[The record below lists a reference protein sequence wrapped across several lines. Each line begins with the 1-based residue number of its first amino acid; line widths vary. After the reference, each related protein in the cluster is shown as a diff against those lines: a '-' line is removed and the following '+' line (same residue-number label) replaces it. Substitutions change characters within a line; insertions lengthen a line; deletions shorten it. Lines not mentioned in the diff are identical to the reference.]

1 MRIDLEL
8 PNSPPRWVLLGLN
21 ALTQVNRAIFLG
33 TPRSRFFLPPVVYQR
48 ERKEIWKSCDA
59 ILRDGFDDCDGLSTW
74 RAGEL
79 EAAGW
84 LAIFPFEEAYEIA
97 QAYQPETIA
106 ARVVLEQTGTRLF
119 HAITRYQIVVDGDV
133 YEFTDDPSARLGM
146 LGKVAP
152 EIKELRYAR

>member
-1 MRIDLEL
+1 MHIDLEL
-8 PNSPPRWVLLGLN
+8 PNSPRAWVLGLN
-21 ALTQVNRAIFLG
+21 ALTQVNRAIVLGNPAFPFLYY
-33 TPRSRFFLPPVVYQR
+33 TPVIYQR
-48 ERKEIWKSCDA
+48 ERKEIWKTCDA

-84 LAIFPFEEAYEIA
+84 LAVFPFEEAYELA